1 MITLLRRLIS
11 LALLAL
17 VANATWHL
25 FLAYSA
31 HFKFRDAV
39 EYAAQNRGAKTDEEL
54 HDQITDIAAEAGV
67 PVEPER
73 VAVTHAGIATEV
85 SVAYTR
91 PIEIVP
97 NKSYDW
103 SFSFRVDTFMR
114 QPPNTVKSP

>member
-1 MITLLRRLIS
+1 MISLLKRLIS

-54 HDQITDIAAEAGV
+54 RDQIADIAAEANL
-67 PVEPER
+67 PVQPES
-73 VAVTHAGIATEV
+73 VTVTHAGIATEV
-85 SVAYTR
+85 SVAYAR
-91 PIEIVP
+91 PIEIIP
-97 NKSYDW
+97 NRTYDW